1 MELDF
6 VSSEKAEGTA
16 HTLLA
21 NPFKHMS
28 QYGLEVMSSCAKI
41 FGQGNLTA
49 ALCFAPSLSL
59 QCPKNQGTCRPG
71 LKGFF
76 HPPPNF
82 HPLSWCLISRLHTH
96 ISHCYFVLIVP
107 SGFLSFSVFFF
118 FMSSA
123 LQMCVPFPNVPAF
136 LELVL
141 LCMCVCD
148 SETLGDVQIL
158 KLGVVSHVRFELFL

>member
-1 MELDF
+1 
-6 VSSEKAEGTA
+6 
-16 HTLLA
+16 
-21 NPFKHMS
+21 
-28 QYGLEVMSSCAKI
+28 MSSCAKI

-118 FMSSA
+118 LHVFCSSDVYTFSKCA
-123 LQMCVPFPNVPAF
+123 SVLGAGSSLYVCLWFWDSWRCV
-136 LELVL
+136 
-141 LCMCVCD
+141 D
-148 SETLGDVQIL
+148 IETWCCKPCKVWTISLI
-158 KLGVVSHVRFELFL
+158 SHKAMDMPK